1 MQANFWKSLELLG
14 AGGAALCDWNLLLGQ
29 DLDRCAAFL
38 RPTGRVADTIVCP
51 TSRQQRL
58 SLMPDGT
65 HDFVAL
71 SDDTWDTPIPVSAS
85 DAKIH
90 EPRWNEIAKALGEIL
105 QFTPGTW
112 DNDGMLRQIG
122 IVHGSGGVV
131 TPVLLFLPSGQLGDY
146 QALFR
151 DLARREKSTVLLP
164 TNRWLNRELE
174 DLRQR
179 CGHQFVVLLDHLRA
193 RECSPQKTTNLP
205 AIPATVKSARGKT
218 KALIHTGNGLTWEKI
233 TIELAGNQSIRIKAP
248 RQDKIH
254 SFSKRSKLSKHHP
267 LGILIQIGS
276 KGYWENPPTYA
287 AEYERVSKAFQRFR
301 ALLSDLIPLP
311 EEPFVDARGQ
321 HTPRFRVM
329 IQRPDSSDFCSR

>member
-14 AGGAALCDWNLLLGQ
+14 AGGSALRDWNLLLGEDSDQ
-29 DLDRCAAFL
+29 CMAFL
-38 RPTGRVADTIVCP
+38 RPTGRVADTIICP
-51 TSRQQRL
+51 TTRPQRL
-58 SLMPDGT
+58 SLMPDGAQ
-65 HDFVAL
+65 DFVAVG
-71 SDDTWDTPIPVSAS
+71 DDTWEPPLEVSAS

-90 EPRWNEIAKALGEIL
+90 EPRWNEIARALGEL
-105 QFTPGTW
+105 MQFTPGTW

-131 TPVLLFLPSGQLGDY
+131 TPVLLFLPSGQVGDY
-146 QALFR
+146 QVLFR
-151 DLARREKSTVLLP
+151 ELARREKSTVLLP
-164 TNRWLNRELE
+164 TNRWLNREME

-179 CGHQFVVLLDHLRA
+179 CGHQFVALFDHLRA
-193 RECSPQKTTNLP
+193 RESSPQKTTNLS
-205 AIPATVKSARGKT
+205 AIPTSIKSSRGKT

-248 RQDKIH
+248 GQEKIH

-287 AEYERVSKAFQRFR
+287 AEYERISKAFQRFR
-301 ALLSDLIPLP
+301 ALLRELIPLA
-311 EEPFVDARGQ
+311 EEPFVDSQGL
-321 HTPRFRVM
+321 HTPRFKVK
-329 IQRPDSSDFCSR
+329 INRPDELRS

>member
-1 MQANFWKSLELLG
+1 MQAKFWKSLELLG
-14 AGGAALCDWNLLLGQ
+14 AGGSALCDWRLLFGE
-29 DLDRCAAFL
+29 DLDQCMAFL
-38 RPTGRVADTIVCP
+38 RRTGRVADTIVCP
-51 TSRQQRL
+51 TSRKQRL
-58 SLMPDGT
+58 SLMPDGAQ
-65 HDFVAL
+65 DFVAVG
-71 SDDTWDTPIPVSAS
+71 DDTWEPPLEVSAA
-85 DAKIH
+85 DAKVY
-90 EPRWNEIAKALGEIL
+90 EPRWNEIARALGEIL
-105 QFTPGTW
+105 QFTPGIW

-179 CGHQFVVLLDHLRA
+179 CGHQFVVLSDHLR
-193 RECSPQKTTNLP
+193 ELVSSPQYATNLP
-205 AIPATVKSARGKT
+205 AIPATAKPVRGKT
-218 KALIHTGNGLTWEKI
+218 KAIIHTGNGLTWEKI

-248 RQDKIH
+248 GQDKIH

-276 KGYWENPPTYA
+276 KGHWENPPTYS
-287 AEYERVSKAFQRFR
+287 AEYERASKAFQRFR
-301 ALLSDLIPLP
+301 ALLRALIPLP
-311 EEPFVDARGQ
+311 EEPFVDYQGR
-321 HTPRFRVM
+321 HTPRFKVI
-329 IQRPDSSDFCSR
+329 IQRPDSCASCSR